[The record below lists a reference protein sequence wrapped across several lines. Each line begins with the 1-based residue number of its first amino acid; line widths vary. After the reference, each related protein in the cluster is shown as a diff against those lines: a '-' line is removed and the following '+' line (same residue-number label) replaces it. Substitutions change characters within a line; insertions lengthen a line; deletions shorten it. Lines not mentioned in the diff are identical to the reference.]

1 MNEGQDHANLP
12 YFGNAGR
19 RAPKEVAGNLFDM
32 LWKERRYVATPQSIV
47 PLRPLPSYL

>member
-32 LWKERRYVATPQSIV
+32 LVSKQHGCSMSSGGNDGD
-47 PLRPLPSYL
+47 PL